1 ADATLHILVS
11 NDDGYNADGI
21 DALVQ
26 DLRKLPHVAITVVA
40 PLTNQSGQ
48 GGNTTPGKLAV
59 TKVKTKSG
67 FPAIAVAGHPADAV
81 RVALDDMKLKPDVVI
96 TGINLGQNLGPVIN
110 VSGTVGA
117 ARAAAT
123 RGVPALATSAG
134 FPNTVYEPAL
144 PFIEKWIAQ
153 HRSAL
158 VAHTMAATVDNLNVP
173 SCATGHVRGEVTV
186 KPAPA
191 GVVVNTDP
199 AGCES
204 KATGQTND
212 SAAFS
217 AGFATLSRIP
227 NQP

>member
-1 ADATLHILVS
+1 
-11 NDDGYNADGI
+11 
-21 DALVQ
+21 
-26 DLRKLPHVAITVVA
+26 
-40 PLTNQSGQ
+40 
-48 GGNTTPGKLAV
+48 
-59 TKVKTKSG
+59 
-67 FPAIAVAGHPADAV
+67 
-81 RVALDDMKLKPDVVI
+81 
-96 TGINLGQNLGPVIN
+96 
-110 VSGTVGA
+110 
-117 ARAAAT
+117 
-123 RGVPALATSAG
+123 
-134 FPNTVYEPAL
+134 
-144 PFIEKWIAQ
+144 
-153 HRSAL
+153 
-158 VAHTMAATVDNLNVP
+158 MAATVDNLNVP